1 MTNISLKKNDFLN
14 TIGIIRGLIVVF
26 LIIAVGI
33 ILISFLSMLFN
44 LSQTKIDQFLVILN
58 YASLFVGGIVAAYFA
73 KNKGW
78 LHGGSV
84 ALSYLIIVLA
94 LGGVWISVTL
104 SISLLFRFIVALA
117 VAMIGG
123 MIGVNII

>member
-1 MTNISLKKNDFLN
+1 M
-14 TIGIIRGLIVVF
+14 VF

-33 ILISFLSMLFN
+33 IFISFLSMLFN
-44 LSQTKIDQFLVILN
+44 LSQTKIDQLLVILN
-58 YASLFVGGIVAAYFA
+58 YAALFIGGIIAAYFA
-73 KNKGW
+73 QNKGW

-84 ALSYLIIVLA
+84 ALSYLIIILV
-94 LGGVWISVTL
+94 LGGVWISVSF
-104 SISLLFRFIVALA
+104 SISMFFRFIVALA